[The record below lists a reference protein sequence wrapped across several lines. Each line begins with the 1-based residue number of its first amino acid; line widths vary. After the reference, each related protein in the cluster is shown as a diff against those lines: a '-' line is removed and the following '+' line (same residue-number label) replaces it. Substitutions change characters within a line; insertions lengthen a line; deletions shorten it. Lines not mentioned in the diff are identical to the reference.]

1 MKLMLTLGVGALYA
15 KLDEILKPL
24 AVETIIYRHIQK
36 AMDNI
41 EEVDPDVIII
51 DAGAFPRHWKSFVQ
65 FIRETRRGKHCPV
78 ILIKG
83 KSFSSIDKNKA
94 VFLGVDAVVSD
105 SFTGKGEI
113 ANIQSIINSSIPD
126 GERKLKIENDTG
138 EARFGLLVTH
148 PITGVLLSG
157 AVNAVSEEGII
168 FYPDHPALAE
178 TIPLR
183 AELYACSFRAG
194 DMILSPVLRLVKRD
208 TNLYFVFV
216 SFPGSEQVIF
226 NNYYAR
232 TNSRKSA

>member
-1 MKLMLTLGVGALYA
+1 MKLMLALGAGDLYA

-36 AMDNI
+36 AMDNV

-65 FIRETRRGKHCPV
+65 FIRETGQRKHCPV
-78 ILIKG
+78 VLIKG
-83 KSFSSIDKNKA
+83 KNFSQADKNKA

-105 SFTGKGEI
+105 SFTGKEEI
-113 ANIQSIINSSIPD
+113 VTIQSIINASIPD
-126 GERKLKIENDTG
+126 GQHKLKIENDAV
-138 EARFGLLVTH
+138 ESRFGLLVTH

-157 AVNAVSEEGII
+157 TVQAVSEEGII
-168 FYPDHPALAE
+168 FYPDRPALAE
-178 TIPLR
+178 TIPLH

-194 DMILSPVLRLVKRD
+194 DTILSPVLRLVKRD

-216 SFPGSEQVIF
+216 SFPGNEQVIF
-226 NNYYAR
+226 NNYYVR
-232 TNSRKSA
+232 INSLKLV